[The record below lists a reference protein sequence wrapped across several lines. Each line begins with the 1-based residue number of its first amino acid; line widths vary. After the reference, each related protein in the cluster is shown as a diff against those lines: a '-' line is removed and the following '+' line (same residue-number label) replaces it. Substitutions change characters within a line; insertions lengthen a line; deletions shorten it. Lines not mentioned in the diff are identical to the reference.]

1 MNKELEQFFTKE
13 SVSNL
18 IAFNLLG
25 ITPKI
30 VVDVGAGEGSLLAA
44 VNARWKKARLVG
56 VDIDPALAQN
66 NSISRVERIIADG
79 LDHSLPEYLKSNYG
93 KIDLAV
99 SNPPYTSIQGSK
111 NTELIL
117 KDAGLFDSI
126 GTSKN
131 YPAELV
137 FLAQNL
143 RILNKGGRLAIII
156 PSGIVNSDRWERLR
170 RLLCSNNQLEMVVEL
185 PDNVFEKTEAKT
197 FVIFLRKDG
206 STKKIK
212 LYKATLK
219 GKLLNPKTITVD
231 QAIHRMDWTYY
242 NFQSQFNNKLNP
254 SFSLR
259 ELGAQIFRGQLSGAD
274 ALRLGVKI
282 FHSSDM
288 IDDPKEISL
297 KHHDVMLGNR
307 HAIKQGDI
315 LIARVGSRCIGR
327 MVFVKAGAAV
337 VSDSVFVIR
346 VSKKYQQYVWN
357 SLKSTKSRDQIF
369 ALARGVCAKYIT
381 KDQILDLL
389 LY

>member
-18 IAFNLLG
+18 IASNILD
-25 ITPKI
+25 INPKI

-56 VDIDPALAQN
+56 VDIDPTLAKN
-66 NSISRVERIIADG
+66 NSISRIERIIADG
-79 LDHSLPEYLKSNYG
+79 LDHSLPEYLKNNYG

-99 SNPPYTSIQGSK
+99 SNPPYTSIQGSR

-117 KDAGLFDSI
+117 KDAGLFESI
-126 GTSKN
+126 GSSKN

-156 PSGIVNSDRWERLR
+156 PSGIVNSDRWEKLR
-170 RLLCSNNQLEMVVEL
+170 RLLCSNNQLEMVIEL

-197 FVIFLRKDG
+197 FVIFLKKSG

-212 LYKATLK
+212 LYKATPQ
-219 GKLLNPKTITVD
+219 GKLLHPKTITAD
-231 QAIHRMDWTYY
+231 QATHRMDWTYY
-242 NFQSQFNNKLNP
+242 NFQSQFEKKLIP

-259 ELGAQIFRGQLSGAD
+259 ELEAHIFRGQLSGSD
-274 ALRLGVKI
+274 ALRLGIKL
-282 FHSSDM
+282 FHSSSM
-288 IDDPKEISL
+288 SDDPKEISI
-297 KHHDVMLGNR
+297 KNYDVMPGNQ
-307 HAIKQGDI
+307 HIIKPGDI

-327 MVFVKAGAAV
+327 VAFVKSGTAI

-346 VSKKYQQYVWN
+346 LDKKYQGYVWGL
-357 SLKSTKSRDQIF
+357 LKSTKTREQVLAI
-369 ALARGVCAKYIT
+369 ARGVCAKYIT